1 MTENLFITGIPKS
14 TTIDQL
20 KGYLPDNCQPIDFRL
35 LDRNPRYNSMVMAF
49 SSIEAATKVCELLR
63 SWKLGGRYM
72 RVSFTDCIAQKS
84 YDLYPAIVVPNFT
97 ANPDRLRQLFPTS
110 IDVQLDRERRKAYV
124 KFPSLEVR
132 QAAISEPKFFDGKK
146 LSIGLVGGPELKTAV
161 ILRVPASVQDS
172 ELESLF
178 PGVVSLSRQPR
189 SPKDNSPAIIAEFK
203 TAADFSKALSSPV
216 ILKGQKLLIFPKA
229 IFVDDVPQ
237 KKIESIKSTRQDG
250 PPAKK
255 NKAAEETG
263 DEDKLKLKVN
273 KILKA
278 KEIDDAGDEEVEED
292 DDDEDDDEG
301 DEEDSEE
308 EEEEEEEDD
317 DDDDEDEDEE
327 DDDDDDDDESEED
340 ARMTSSN
347 DQKNKKPQNMSY
359 KKPFGDV
366 QRMNNRP
373 GGGANFR
380 GSPKFGGNPKHN
392 SQRGRGG
399 QSFRGRGGQSFR
411 GHGGGQ
417 SPRGRGGQSFRGRG
431 GNRGGWSKR
440 GSHNKEK

>member
-1 MTENLFITGIPKS
+1 
-14 TTIDQL
+14 
-20 KGYLPDNCQPIDFRL
+20 
-35 LDRNPRYNSMVMAF
+35 
-49 SSIEAATKVCELLR
+49 
-63 SWKLGGRYM
+63 
-72 RVSFTDCIAQKS
+72 KS
-84 YDLYPAIVVPNFT
+84 YDLYPTIVVPNFT

-110 IDVQLDRERRKAYV
+110 IDVRLDRERRKAYV

-189 SPKDNSPAIIAEFK
+189 SPKDNSP
-203 TAADFSKALSSPV
+203 
-216 ILKGQKLLIFPKA
+216 
-229 IFVDDVPQ
+229 
-237 KKIESIKSTRQDG
+237 
-250 PPAKK
+250 
-255 NKAAEETG
+255 
-263 DEDKLKLKVN
+263 
-273 KILKA
+273 
-278 KEIDDAGDEEVEED
+278 
-292 DDDEDDDEG
+292 
-301 DEEDSEE
+301 
-308 EEEEEEEDD
+308 
-317 DDDDEDEDEE
+317 
-327 DDDDDDDDESEED
+327 
-340 ARMTSSN
+340 
-347 DQKNKKPQNMSY
+347 
-359 KKPFGDV
+359 
-366 QRMNNRP
+366 MNNRP